1 MWVCLNLVTCLLPEQ
16 EDLAT
21 LVGVAHASGRA
32 LQVMRLAEGQGA
44 LDLHD
49 TVCGGAPDAHARR
62 RGGAAADSTP
72 LLLLPAGYALLDAEG
87 APALLA
93 ELLLVRLLYLF
104 KAPNSIAFQSYVYSS

>member
-1 MWVCLNLVTCLLPEQ
+1 
-16 EDLAT
+16 
-21 LVGVAHASGRA
+21 
-32 LQVMRLAEGQGA
+32 MRP
-44 LDLHD
+44 
-49 TVCGGAPDAHARR
+49 TRTARR

-104 KAPNSIAFQSYVYSS
+104 KAPNSIAFQSYV